1 MGLDD
6 RRDRGEIAMT
16 VKELIEWLENEPQD
30 AEVVID
36 TWIDGWENIAIG
48 EVDFRDGK
56 VVLLS

>member
-1 MGLDD
+1 
-6 RRDRGEIAMT
+6 MT

-36 TWIDGWENIAIG
+36 TWVDGWENIAIG